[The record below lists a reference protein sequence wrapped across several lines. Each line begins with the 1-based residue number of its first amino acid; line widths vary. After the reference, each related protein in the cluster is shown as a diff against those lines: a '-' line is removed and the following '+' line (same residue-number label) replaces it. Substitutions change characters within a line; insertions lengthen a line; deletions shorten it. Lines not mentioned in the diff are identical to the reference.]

1 MDSLLLMQNIEKS
14 FGTVKAL
21 DNARLEVAKGEVHAL
36 IGANGAGKSTLMKV
50 LCGKLEFDGVIF
62 AGYDDGEKTREWM
75 NSDSKSPLIGSV
87 SQNPYQMGYT
97 TVKTIVDIAEGR
109 KVEEKI
115 IVPGSWISPDK
126 AD

>member
-1 MDSLLLMQNIEKS
+1 MSGS
-14 FGTVKAL
+14 F
-21 DNARLEVAKGEVHAL
+21 R
-36 IGANGAGKSTLMKV
+36 
-50 LCGKLEFDGVIF
+50 FVIF
-62 AGYDDGEKTREWM
+62 AGYDDGEKIREWM
-75 NSDSKSPLIGSV
+75 NSDSKPPLLGSV

-109 KVEEKI
+109 KFEEKI

>member
-62 AGYDDGEKTREWM
+62 AGYDADAGLVRIEYFVKSKGAGLLAGKTCHT
-75 NSDSKSPLIGSV
+75 SGFIGHYQFFHCSLILL
-87 SQNPYQMGYT
+87 
-97 TVKTIVDIAEGR
+97 I
-109 KVEEKI
+109 
-115 IVPGSWISPDK
+115 
-126 AD
+126 